1 MKFFVEKSDLLSA
14 IQTVESVVS
23 ERATL
28 PILSNMLLQ
37 LHQTTLQITG
47 TDLDVGI
54 SCELVVHKLED
65 GGIAVPAKKL
75 HDIIKELPN
84 STVTLQAKKNNTLL
98 IECGQC
104 LFRLMGLPA
113 EEFPRLPEI
122 RLEQAVQLPQRQLK
136 EMVNLTAFAMSH
148 EEARYVLNG
157 SLLVLHDATATLVA
171 TDGRRLALAEGAL
184 AQKTA
189 HPKKLIIPAKTIR
202 ELQHLLRDEGNVSLV
217 FLGENQVA
225 FHLEHAT
232 LISRLIDGEFPN
244 YEKVIPAETKRKVR
258 LDRALFAE
266 ATRRASLFTAP
277 NSQAVRLD
285 VSKNRLT
292 FFKESPEFGEVK
304 EEVDV
309 TYDAESLS
317 IAFNPAYLLDVL
329 KVVKA
334 DEVELELSG
343 PDKPGVIRQDGFLY
357 MVLPMQ
363 VG

>member
-1 MKFFVEKSDLLSA
+1 MKLLVEKSDLLDG
-14 IQTVESVVS
+14 IQTVESVVN
-23 ERATL
+23 ERTTL
-28 PILSNMLLQ
+28 PILSNVLLQ
-37 LHQTTLQITG
+37 LQQSTLHITG
-47 TDLDVGI
+47 TDLDIGI
-54 SCELVVHKLED
+54 SCELSVRNVED
-65 GGIAVPAKKL
+65 GGIAVPAKKF

-84 STVTLQAKKNNTLL
+84 STITLQAKKNNTLL

-113 EEFPRLPEI
+113 EEFPRLPTIQTEHTT
-122 RLEQAVQLPQRQLK
+122 QLPQRQLK
-136 EMVNLTAFAMSH
+136 EMVSLTAFAMSH

-157 SLLVLHDATATLVA
+157 SLLVLHDAKATVVA
-171 TDGRRLALAEGAL
+171 TDGRRLALAEGVL
-184 AQKTA
+184 TQKTA
-189 HPKKLIIPAKTIR
+189 QHKKVIIPAKTIR
-202 ELQHLLRDEGNVSLV
+202 ELQRLLRDEGNVALI

-225 FHLEHAT
+225 FHLEHIT

-244 YEKVIPAETKRKVR
+244 YEKVIPAENKRKVR
-258 LDRALFAE
+258 MDRSRFME

-285 VSKNRLT
+285 ISKNRLI

-304 EEVDV
+304 EDMDV
-309 TYDAESLS
+309 VYDADSLS
-317 IAFNPAYLLDVL
+317 IAFNPTYLLDAL
-329 KVVKA
+329 KAVKT

-343 PDKPGVIRQDGFLY
+343 PDRPGVIRQDGFLY